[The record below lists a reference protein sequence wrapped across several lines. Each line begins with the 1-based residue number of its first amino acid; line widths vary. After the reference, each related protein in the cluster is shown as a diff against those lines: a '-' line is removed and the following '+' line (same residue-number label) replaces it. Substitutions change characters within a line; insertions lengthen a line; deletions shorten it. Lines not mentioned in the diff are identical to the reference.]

1 MRLLVTGGGTAG
13 HVYPALAI
21 VEALLSNEEWA
32 TVREDV
38 AWVGSAD
45 SIEERILARQQWTFH
60 PIPVGALRGVNPK
73 AALHNLG
80 RMRKGYRRSREL
92 VAQWRPHAV
101 LATGGYVSVPL
112 VLAARAASCPSLV
125 FLPDMQPGLAVRLL
139 SRFAQRVAVS
149 FESVADRFP
158 RRKVVV
164 SGYPVRQSL
173 QGIDKKKARDA
184 LNLAYRL
191 PTLLVFG
198 GSRGAHSINEA
209 VSGVLEPLLTIAQ
222 VVHISGVEDYGALD
236 SLRENLPSNLR
247 SRYHLFSYMYEK
259 MPDALAAA
267 TLAVAR
273 AGAATLGE
281 LPAVGLPAVLVPYP
295 YAGQHQQLNAEYL
308 AGNGAAVI
316 VRDADLGRRVLLV
329 VTELLADPERLRS
342 MSASARALAVPE
354 AATTVARELFS
365 LAYDR
370 L

>member
-1 MRLLVTGGGTAG
+1 MRLLVTGGGTGG

-21 VEALLSNEEWA
+21 VEALLSNEEWS
-32 TVREDV
+32 TKREDV
-38 AWVGSAD
+38 AWVGGAN
-45 SIEERILARQQWTFH
+45 SIEERILTRQQWTFL

-92 VAQWRPHAV
+92 IAQWRPHAV
-101 LATGGYVSVPL
+101 LATGGYVSVPV

-164 SGYPVRQSL
+164 SGYPVRLAL
-173 QGIDKKKARDA
+173 QGIDKGEARHA
-184 LNLAYRL
+184 LGLANRL

-209 VSGVLEPLLTIAQ
+209 VRGVLEPLLTIAQ
-222 VVHISGVEDYGALD
+222 VVHISGAEDHGALH

-247 SRYHLFSYMYEK
+247 SRYRLFAYMHEE

-281 LPAVGLPAVLVPYP
+281 FPAVGLPAVLVPYP

-316 VRDADLGRRVLLV
+316 VHDADLGRRVLLV

-354 AATTVARELFS
+354 AAKTVARELFC
-365 LAYDR
+365 LAHNR
-370 L
+370 S